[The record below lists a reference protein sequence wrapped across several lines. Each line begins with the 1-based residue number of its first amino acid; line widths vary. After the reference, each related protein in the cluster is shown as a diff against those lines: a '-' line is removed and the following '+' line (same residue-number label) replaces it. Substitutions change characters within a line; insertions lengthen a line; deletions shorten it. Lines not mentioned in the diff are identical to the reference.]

1 MSVSVGIRLVFD
13 GVCCGFRGHGI
24 LRQRFLLWIP
34 KVTSPLRAAASTVTQ
49 EQTLQPTHRLLRR
62 LLVDYVRPHI
72 RRLLAAAVCMALVAG
87 MTGLTAWLLQPAID
101 EIFVARSQTLLVLL
115 PLAVVVVAV
124 VKGVAAYGQGVLMSG
139 VGQSI
144 IAETQLKMYS
154 HLIRADLAY
163 LHDMHTGKILS
174 SFLFD
179 ATLLRDAVGR
189 AVTGIMK
196 DFLTVLAL
204 AVVMFVHDWRLA
216 LISVLAFPLAGFAIR
231 KLGRRLRKVSTRT
244 QEETGRLATH
254 LTETLEG
261 VRLVKAYGME
271 ARETER
277 ASDAINRRLAQIMKE
292 VRTRSASAPITEA
305 LGGLAVAM
313 AIVYGGWQA
322 QAGDLSLGAFTSFLA
337 ALLLAYQPVK
347 SLATLNNA
355 LQEGLAAAQRIFAVL
370 DVEASIR
377 DAQDAKP
384 LRLEGGNVEF
394 SGVQFA
400 YDGEVPALN
409 GVSLMVPAGAM
420 VALVG
425 PSGAGKSTLMNLI
438 PRLYDVDSGQVTID
452 GQDVKDLELD
462 SLRRHIAVVSQET
475 TLFDDTVRANI
486 AYGRLDAEEDDIM
499 DAARAAGVD
508 EFATALPRG
517 YETVVGEN
525 GVKLSG
531 GQRQRLAIARAML
544 RDAPILLLDEAT
556 SSLDSETERQVQGA
570 LSRLMKGRTTLVI
583 AHRLS
588 TVIAADVIYV
598 LEHGRIV
605 EHGDHAGL
613 LARGGRYAQLY
624 SLQFS
629 DPQDDGRIAR
639 IGV

>member
-1 MSVSVGIRLVFD
+1 MFND
-13 GVCCGFRGHGI
+13 VCCGFRGHGT
-24 LRQRFLLWIP
+24 LRQRFLLWIL
-34 KVTSPLRAAASTVTQ
+34 KVTGPLRAAASTVKQ
-49 EQTLQPTHRLLRR
+49 DQTLQPTHSLLRR

-72 RRLLAAAVCMALVAG
+72 RRLLAAATCMALVAAT
-87 MTGLTAWLLQPAID
+87 TGLTAWLLQPAID
-101 EIFVARSQTLLVLL
+101 EIFIARSQTLLFLL
-115 PLAVVVVAV
+115 PLAVVVVAL
-124 VKGVAAYGQGVLMSG
+124 VKGIAAYGQGVLMSG

-163 LHDMHTGKILS
+163 LHDMHTGKMLS

-189 AVTGIMK
+189 AITGMVK
-196 DFLTVLAL
+196 DFLTVVAL
-204 AVVMFVHDWRLA
+204 ATVMFAHDWRLA
-216 LISVLAFPLAGFAIR
+216 LISLLTFPLAGLAIR

-277 ASDAINRRLAQIMKE
+277 ARDAINRRLAQIMKE

-313 AIVYGGWQA
+313 AIIYGGWQA
-322 QAGDLSLGAFTSFLA
+322 QAGDLSIGAFTSFLA

-370 DVEASIR
+370 DVEPAI
-377 DAQDAKP
+377 QDAPDAAP
-384 LRLEGGNVEF
+384 LRFVGGGIEF
-394 SGVQFA
+394 SDVRFA
-400 YDGEVPALN
+400 YDGEVPALS
-409 GVSLMVPAGAM
+409 GVSLKVPAGAM

-438 PRLYDVDSGQVTID
+438 PRLYDADSGQVMID
-452 GQDVKDLELD
+452 GQDVKSLELD

-486 AYGRLDAEEDDIM
+486 AYGRLDADDDEVM
-499 DAARAAGVD
+499 AAARAAGVD
-508 EFATALPRG
+508 EFAGGLSRG
-517 YETVVGEN
+517 YDTVVGEK

-556 SSLDSETERQVQGA
+556 SSLDSETERQVQEA
-570 LSRLMKGRTTLVI
+570 LGRLMKGRTTMVI

-588 TVIAADVIYV
+588 TVVAADVIYV
-598 LEHGRIV
+598 LEDGRVV
-605 EHGDHAGL
+605 EAGDHGEL
-613 LARGGRYAQLY
+613 MARGGRYAGLY

-629 DPQDDGRIAR
+629 DAQDDGRITR
-639 IGV
+639 IGT